1 MTTPRNSAARES
13 RSVPRAGVR
22 FDLRY
27 PLGILVLASLTAL
40 YWFSGFEMYKAWVI
54 VDSYYSHGFLI
65 PFISLFFV
73 WKQRAGLMRS
83 DDEPAGWG
91 YALIVAS
98 ILVLLASDFLGFR
111 VAGEFSLIPMLF
123 GVAAVTLGRRRTGL
137 LWFPIAFL
145 IFMVPIPASLTQ
157 SVALKLKLLATQCA
171 VALAN
176 WCTLPMVRDGSFIH
190 FNNDKLQV
198 GEVCGGLRS
207 LIALLAFG
215 ALMAYIS
222 KTKPWARAA
231 LLLMSGP
238 VAVITNVLRIF
249 ALCIVGYFWGSDVA
263 AGKFHDIS
271 GMMIFVVA
279 FIMFFA
285 IETQLRRWAPAAST
299 GEGRE

>member
-1 MTTPRNSAARES
+1 MSSPNPISENVSATTAARFD
-13 RSVPRAGVR
+13 PRY
-22 FDLRY
+22 L
-27 PLGILVLASLTAL
+27 LGLLVVTCLTVL

-65 PFISLFFV
+65 PFISLYFV
-73 WKQRAGLMRS
+73 WKRWGDLTRAEY
-83 DDEPAGWG
+83 EPAGWG
-91 YALIVAS
+91 YALIAVSA
-98 ILVLLASDFLGFR
+98 LMLLSSDFLGFR
-111 VAGEFSLIPMLF
+111 VVGEFSLLPMLF
-123 GVAAVTLGRRRTGL
+123 GVSAVLLGRHRTAI
-137 LWFPIAFL
+137 LWFPITFL

-171 VALAN
+171 VVLAN

-222 KTKPWARAA
+222 KTKPWAKTL

-238 VAVITNVLRIF
+238 VAVLTNVLRIF
-249 ALCIVGYFWGSDVA
+249 SLCVVGYFWGSEVA

-271 GMMIFVVA
+271 GFMIFVVA
-279 FIMFFA
+279 FICFFA
-285 IETQLRRWAPAAST
+285 IETQLRRWAPESPVEK
-299 GEGRE
+299 GSK